1 MFDLK
6 KYCLEDREGNCK
18 KKFNRKERK
27 EKILI
32 NKGKVKQA
40 ISFDENNLAELY
52 SIVAYCVKE
61 LITDDKLDN
70 GKEISISTTQFR
82 KFYDKV
88 LELNN
93 KAKNIQEKE
102 FNTKIKPMLS
112 LLYSKVYYS
121 VTRRQA
127 GNNFK
132 EIMFKCLNEVDSR
145 EKLERFKLFLEAI
158 VGFMPKK

>member
-6 KYCLEDREGNCK
+6 KYCIKDREGNCQK
-18 KKFNRKERK
+18 KIDKN
-27 EKILI
+27 KI
-32 NKGKVKQA
+32 KKA
-40 ISFDENNLAELY
+40 ISFNKANLAELY
-52 SIVAYCVKE
+52 SVVAFCVKE
-61 LITDDKLDN
+61 LITTQDSK
-70 GKEISISTTQFR
+70 KISTTQFR

-93 KAKNIQEKE
+93 KAKNIQEKD

-112 LLYSKVYYS
+112 LLYSKVNYS
-121 VTRRQA
+121 FIRGKA

-132 EIMFKCLNEVDSR
+132 EIMFKCLNEVDSK

>member
-6 KYCLEDREGNCK
+6 GYYKNEREKVIDLEKVLDKINFSDEK
-18 KKFNRKERK
+18 HLSEMYKEIAFAVVTLIRFQK
-27 EKILI
+27 EK
-32 NKGKVKQA
+32 
-40 ISFDENNLAELY
+40 
-52 SIVAYCVKE
+52 
-61 LITDDKLDN
+61 
-70 GKEISISTTQFR
+70 ISTTQFR

-93 KAKNIQEKE
+93 KAKNIQEEE
-102 FNTKIKPMLS
+102 FNVKIKPMLN
-112 LLYSKVYYS
+112 LLYSKVTYS

-132 EIMFKCLNEVDSR
+132 KIMFKCLDNVNSKE
-145 EKLERFKLFLEAI
+145 ELERFKLFLEAI